1 MHNGLTH
8 WSQVMT
14 SWELV
19 GLGLFGVGVQLSNA
33 AGSQDNRSL
42 HTVGSVSRK
51 QRDCR
56 ANQVTTTQVL
66 TTTQVPLSS
75 SRVELWD
82 LRLSPRPP
90 QHNCTGTAQIGR
102 RQCVVSIE
110 TLLQPGQ

>member
-42 HTVGSVSRK
+42 HTVGSVTWG
-51 QRDCR
+51 QWDCHS
-56 ANQVTTTQVL
+56 NQVTA
-66 TTTQVPLSS
+66 TQVPL
-75 SRVELWD
+75 
-82 LRLSPRPP
+82 
-90 QHNCTGTAQIGR
+90 
-102 RQCVVSIE
+102 
-110 TLLQPGQ
+110 